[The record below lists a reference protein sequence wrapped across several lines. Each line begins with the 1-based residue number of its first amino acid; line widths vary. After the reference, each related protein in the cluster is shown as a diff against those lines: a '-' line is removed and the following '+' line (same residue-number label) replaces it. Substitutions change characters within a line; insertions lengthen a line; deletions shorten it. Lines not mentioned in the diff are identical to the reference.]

1 MPTLPWIQ
9 QSHLAASL
17 SFALVVGSTGVARA
31 DDDEPP
37 KKRRFVVTVEDNDAA
52 QSPKKKG
59 TSAIPPPPEAGAPE
73 AEVVAYI
80 RALRKDVR
88 ATQADFNAAR
98 SSDDADEVLRLREE
112 LKEKKQF
119 LSEEES
125 RLYPK
130 DTGLVAGGA
139 ILTALGS
146 ASLLSSLI
154 LLIGWPISGVDGH
167 VDDEL
172 GWASLGCLGGGVL
185 GLGAGIPMIVTGNK
199 RTVRGADEVDAAA
212 LGVPPPPRG
221 RTAGITFRITF

>member
-1 MPTLPWIQ
+1 MPSLRSSRRYLWA
-9 QSHLAASL
+9 AASL
-17 SFALVVGSTGVARA
+17 ALVVGTATGARA
-31 DDDEPP
+31 DEEAPP
-37 KKRRFVVTVEDNDAA
+37 KKRRFVVTVEDNDAP
-52 QSPKKKG
+52 QTPKKK
-59 TSAIPPPPEAGAPE
+59 TSAIPTPPEAGAPE
-73 AEVVAYI
+73 AEVVEYI
-80 RALRKDVR
+80 RALRRDVR
-88 ATQADFNAAR
+88 TTQADFNAAR
-98 SSDDADEVLRLREE
+98 ASDDADEVLRLREE

-154 LLIGWPISGVDGH
+154 LLIGWPISGVDGDF
-167 VDDEL
+167 DDEL

-199 RTVRGADEVDAAA
+199 RTVRGADDVDDASRGPA
-212 LGVPPPPRG
+212 LPRG
-221 RTAGITFRITF
+221 RTVGLTLEVRF